1 MDALDNDP
9 LRKAWMMKRNMSYQL
24 IQEQDN
30 VTMASRVSGSKT
42 KVSKYPESQK
52 CSASLFLKK
61 NDPEGLPHSRHQD
74 THPSLFKTM

>member
-9 LRKAWMMKRNMSYQL
+9 LRKALTSKRNMSYQL

-42 KVSKYPESQK
+42 KGRKYPESPK
-52 CSASLFLKK
+52 MLSLSISKK
-61 NDPEGLPHSRHQD
+61 
-74 THPSLFKTM
+74 